1 MSELY
6 TALAK
11 FQAQSTTIPK
21 TAQGYGYKYTPLDKI
36 WDYIRKP
43 LSECGL
49 SVVQIPV
56 SDPSSPTT
64 IGVRTILAH
73 SAGET
78 IDGVCWAR
86 VESKKGLSEAQCIGI
101 AITYLRRYGLSAVL
115 GLTTDEDTDAAPLPH
130 GAPSYKAS
138 AEPPKGKTD
147 VELARDLAAKIDAG
161 KGTLE
166 AALEYAEKQ
175 GWSQQALD
183 VLNGVVE

>member
-6 TALAK
+6 KALAK
-11 FQAQSTTIPK
+11 FQSQSTTIPK
-21 TAQGYGYKYTPLDKI
+21 TAQGYSHKYAPLDKI
-36 WDYIRKP
+36 WEYIRKP

-49 SVVQIPV
+49 SIVQIPV
-56 SDPSSPTT
+56 SDPTSPATV
-64 IGVRTILAH
+64 GVRTVLAH

-86 VESKKGLSEAQCIGI
+86 VEPKKGLSEAQCVGTT
-101 AITYLRRYGLSAVL
+101 ITYLRRYGLSAIL
-115 GLTTDEDTDAAPLPH
+115 GLTTDEDTDAAPVPH
-130 GAPSYKAS
+130 GAPSYKQKS
-138 AEPPKGKTD
+138 D
-147 VELARDLAAKIDAG
+147 VDLARDLASKIDAG

-166 AALEYAEKQ
+166 AALEYAQKQ